1 VDIEIQARIE
11 WMVSDKGDIMAC
23 HEQELQEILE
33 IGRHLGSTPRYLL
46 YYYGQ
51 LAIANDAGLMH
62 WPEGPKVIVTV
73 IKAQECVCGLS
84 PARKAHLLARLR
96 SLEGIRE
103 RQSGQSNGARG
114 RLTLLRN

>member
-1 VDIEIQARIE
+1 
-11 WMVSDKGDIMAC
+11 MVSDKGDIMAC
-23 HEQELQEILE
+23 HEQELQEMLE

-84 PARKAHLLARLR
+84 PARKVYLLDRLR

-103 RQSGQSNGARG
+103 RQSRQTNGEKG
-114 RLTLLRN
+114 RLALRSN